1 MARGGPRGP
10 ADGQGPAG
18 TPGSPAVPSRG
29 REGTCASRLRCPP
42 EGPVPPDARRRTPP
56 LLQGEPACRA
66 SSQYEAAAGKGRG
79 PGAGGGAHSALAPVG
94 RGGPAVRGA
103 PGAAQARAERRTL
116 AWRGPRGRRGLHRLA
131 APGSGGSKSSLRQ
144 VYCVARFWS
153 KEGSVIYGAEINFR
167 VADLRDGPSLCQV
180 S

>member
-1 MARGGPRGP
+1 MKERARAGFGVPLRGP
-10 ADGQGPAG
+10 
-18 TPGSPAVPSRG
+18 SPPTLAAELLLCCRG
-29 REGTCASRLRCPP
+29 K
-42 EGPVPPDARRRTPP
+42 
-56 LLQGEPACRA
+56 PACRA

-116 AWRGPRGRRGLHRLA
+116 VWRGPRGRRGLHRLA